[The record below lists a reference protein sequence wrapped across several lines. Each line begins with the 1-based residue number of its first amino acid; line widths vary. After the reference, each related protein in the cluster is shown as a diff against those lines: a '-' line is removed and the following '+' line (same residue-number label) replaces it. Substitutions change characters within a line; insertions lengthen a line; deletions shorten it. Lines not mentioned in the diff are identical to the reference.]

1 MKIIDNLSYNPYY
14 IMNDI
19 TQVIHNCIVLTK
31 QIVDNTVRPGANV
44 SGMIM
49 ACLKLEAL
57 LFDKYIYSSK
67 NKDDIIMFNIILSAA
82 SRAAIN
88 ELDEKYLYTLYTMP
102 FGWTHTGL

>member
-1 MKIIDNLSYNPYY
+1 MKTIDNLSYNPHY

-49 ACLKLEAL
+49 ACQKLETL
-57 LFDKYIYSSK
+57 LLDKYIYSSK
-67 NKDDIIMFNIILSAA
+67 NKDDIIMFNIILSTA
-82 SRAAIN
+82 SKAAIN

-102 FGWTHTGL
+102 FEWIHTSL